1 MVPTVCL
8 ETLPYCVV
16 RSAACSAMKD
26 RIARR
31 SFISS
36 SSKPCSSAT
45 LECDVEHAFLD
56 VVQIHHPGEQQ
67 RTHFRDGCTHG
78 MALLPEHVPKHGRK
92 PVGLEG
98 EAHIAGPFDDKIL
111 GLADLGDAREVALD
125 IGREHRNAGAR
136 KSLRHH
142 LQRDGFS
149 GSGGAGDE
157 AMAICKP
164 ERQPGRLFTLPDEDF
179 LVGIGHLVVG
189 RRHCIASP
197 RASRAQSPGRHDPIA
212 SCKPIEPGQR
222 HLGDRKPGSWRRGR
236 PASCFPA
243 TKVGSNRLVH
253 DNLPANF
260 ATALALLQHSPRD
273 RG

>member
-16 RSAACSAMKD
+16 SSAACSAMKD
-26 RIARR
+26 RI
-31 SFISS
+31 
-36 SSKPCSSAT
+36 
-45 LECDVEHAFLD
+45 
-56 VVQIHHPGEQQ
+56 
-67 RTHFRDGCTHG
+67 
-78 MALLPEHVPKHGRK
+78 
-92 PVGLEG
+92 
-98 EAHIAGPFDDKIL
+98 
-111 GLADLGDAREVALD
+111 
-125 IGREHRNAGAR
+125 AR

-157 AMAICKP
+157 AVAICKP
-164 ERQPGRLFTLPDEDF
+164 KRQPDWLFTLPDEDF

-189 RRHCIASP
+189 RSHCIASS
-197 RASRAQSPGRHDPIA
+197 RASRAQSPGHHDPIA

-222 HLGDRKPGSWRRGR
+222 HLGGSETRFIGRDR

-243 TKVGSNRLVH
+243 PKVGANRRVR

-260 ATALALLQHSPRD
+260 ATALALLQHSSRD
-273 RG
+273 RRSKPFQMRSSLVIRIAEDQDKFDKQVSGT

>member
-16 RSAACSAMKD
+16 SSAACSAMKD

-36 SSKPCSSAT
+36 SSNPCSSAT
-45 LECDVEHAFLD
+45 LNATLSTPSWTSFKSIMRESSSGP
-56 VVQIHHPGEQQ
+56 IS
-67 RTHFRDGCTHG
+67 DGCTHG

-98 EAHIAGPFDDKIL
+98 KTHIAGPFDDKIL
-111 GLADLGDAREVALD
+111 RLADLGDAREVALD

-149 GSGGAGDE
+149 GSGSAGDE
-157 AMAICKP
+157 AMAVCKP
-164 ERQPGRLFTLPDEDF
+164 ERQPDRLFTLPDEDF

-197 RASRAQSPGRHDPIA
+197 RASRAQSHGRHDPIA

-222 HLGDRKPGSWRRGR
+222 RLGDRKPGSWRRGR

-243 TKVGSNRLVH
+243 TKVGAKRLVYGS
-253 DNLPANF
+253 LPANF
-260 ATALALLQHSPRD
+260 ATTLALLQHLSRD